1 MSSELG
7 CSVFHSSPG
16 WVDMGGWN
24 ASSLW
29 TDPDQ
34 NRQRETLMMRVKQAV
49 MVVRGGSSDSQYW
62 TV

>member
-7 CSVFHSSPG
+7 CSVFRSSPG
-16 WVDMGGWN
+16 WVDIGGWN

-34 NRQRETLMMRVKQAV
+34 DRQRETLNDESKT
-49 MVVRGGSSDSQYW
+49 GSDGS
-62 TV
+62 